1 MLLVTDNKQPRKPGT
16 EGHPR
21 CQIDCNADGTP
32 AFCAEPGKVD
42 VDGLLLCEGHA
53 LEVKLEGQV
62 YCWDE
67 MLFYVDLWSREV
79 SRRNREDVVRLLEV
93 HRAEVK
99 SAMDRARSDLDRA
112 RGASSWG
119 SPGSGRPPPP
129 TRGSPLAPLG
139 GVLRH
144 FRGLLHR

>member
-1 MLLVTDNKQPRKPGT
+1 VTDKKQPRKPGT
-16 EGHPR
+16 EGHLR
-21 CQIDCNADGTP
+21 CQIGCNADGTP
-32 AFCAEPGKVD
+32 AFCAELGKME

-53 LEVKLEGQV
+53 LEAKLEGQIF
-62 YCWDE
+62 CWDG
-67 MLFYVDLWSREV
+67 MLFYMDLWSREA

-99 SAMDRARSDLDRA
+99 SAMARARSDLDRA

-119 SPGSGRPPPP
+119 SPENGRSPPL
-129 TRGSPLAPLG
+129 TRGSPLASPR

-144 FRGLLHR
+144 FRGFLRR